1 MKFSGKVALF
11 TGGSSGIG
19 ADAARHF
26 AKLGA
31 SVAIVGRNEKRLNEV
46 AEDIVKH
53 GSSAKPLKITAD
65 VTTDA
70 ERIIDETVK
79 HFGKLDV
86 LVNCAGIMK
95 ADSIDKFDVNEF
107 DQQMNLNVRSV
118 MLLTQHAIPHLEK
131 TKGNVVNLSSALS
144 LKPWGGFTSYSM
156 TKIAIDTF
164 TKCAAQSLASKRIR
178 VNALNPVSL
187 ALSHI
192 EPNLMNTIFFVSVS
206 YA

>member
-1 MKFSGKVALF
+1 MKFSGKTVLF

-31 SVAIVGRNEKRLNEV
+31 SVAIVGRNEKRLSEV
-46 AEDIVKH
+46 ADDIAKH
-53 GSSAKPLKITAD
+53 GSSHKPLKIIAD

-70 ERIIDETVK
+70 ERVIDETVK

-86 LVNCAGIMK
+86 LVNCAGVMN
-95 ADSIDKFDVNEF
+95 ADSIDKFDVNEY
-107 DQQMNLNVRSV
+107 DKQMNLNVRSV
-118 MLLTQHAIPHLEK
+118 VLLTNLAIPHLEK

-144 LKPWGGFTSYSM
+144 LKPWGGFTTYCMS
-156 TKIAIDTF
+156 KIAIDTF

-178 VNALNPVSL
+178 VNALNPVSF
-187 ALSHI
+187 AWHI
-192 EPNLMNTIFFVSVS
+192 ESIFFRIKIAHDVN
-206 YA
+206 